1 MEREPHELLP
11 AMPPM
16 VARLAGETS
25 TGKKSPFG
33 LSQAFSPSSTMPGST
48 VTRRASSSKRTT
60 RSRCR
65 LVSTTT
71 ASPTVCPH
79 CEVPAPRA
87 RTGAPASRQTA
98 IACSMSSVLRGATT
112 PIGSIW

>member
-1 MEREPHELLP
+1 MEREPQELLP

-25 TGKKSPFG
+25 TGKKSPRG
-33 LSQAFSPSSTMPGST
+33 LSQAFSPSSTIPGST

-60 RSRCR
+60 RSRYL

-79 CEVPAPRA
+79 CDVPAPRG
-87 RTGAPASRQTA
+87 RTGAPASRHTA
-98 IACSMSSVLRGATT
+98 MVRAMSSALRGTTT